1 MFFYS
6 RHLCRLNP
14 MPQDV
19 QDVFQW
25 LEKDPTVYLTMYA
38 ILFFTNESPADSP
51 TQERPIRVLYHGLA
65 EELVHYRRHRPHQ
78 RSYSPAERPL
88 R

>member
-38 ILFFTNESPADSP
+38 ILIFVDDSPADPP
-51 TQERPIRVLYHGLA
+51 TQERPI
-65 EELVHYRRHRPHQ
+65 
-78 RSYSPAERPL
+78 
-88 R
+88 